1 MKITIDDFFLER
13 ATPKQRKA
21 LMKVL
26 AEILETVS
34 SENQPPVAEGDAP
47 PPACGPGEPC
57 A

>member
-13 ATPKQRKA
+13 ATAKQRKA
-21 LMKVL
+21 LMKLL
-26 AEILETVS
+26 AEIMETVS
-34 SENQPPVAEGDAP
+34 SQNQPPVAEGDAP